1 MKIRENFFVL
11 DCYFFVVDI
20 LIFDVSSLALHLSVS
35 ETSLNQE
42 SFEPGSVDCLLF
54 STSAFQ
60 KNRSSLC
67 EKLAYFMVIKLN
79 PSQKF

>member
-11 DCYFFVVDI
+11 DCYFVVVDI

-42 SFEPGSVDCLLF
+42 SFEPGSVDCLLLVL
-54 STSAFQ
+54 Q
-60 KNRSSLC
+60 LCRKIVPHCVKN
-67 EKLAYFMVIKLN
+67 
-79 PSQKF
+79 

>member
-1 MKIRENFFVL
+1 MKIRENFFIL

-42 SFEPGSVDCLLF
+42 SFEPGSVDCLLLVLHL
-54 STSAFQ
+54 SRKIVPHCV
-60 KNRSSLC
+60 KN
-67 EKLAYFMVIKLN
+67 
-79 PSQKF
+79 